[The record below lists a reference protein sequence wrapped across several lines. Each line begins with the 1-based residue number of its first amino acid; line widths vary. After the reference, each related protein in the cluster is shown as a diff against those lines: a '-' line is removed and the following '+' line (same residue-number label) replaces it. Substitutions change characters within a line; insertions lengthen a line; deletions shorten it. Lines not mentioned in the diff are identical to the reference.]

1 MRITLDDEA
10 LAWRDRAAKF
20 AREELIPHEVEA
32 ELHEGKLPPDVKSRH
47 KRLAIELGFS
57 AMDVP
62 ASRGGR
68 EARVIDQ
75 VAVWE
80 QLGRVTNALCWC
92 FSEAQRW
99 MFEACSEEQLERF
112 ILPLMTGK
120 RKECYAITESG
131 PGSDAESIQTTAR
144 RGPEGYRIT
153 GEKWYVTSANH
164 ADYFILQAVLTDGPH
179 AGSHSLFFI
188 DKDQPGIEL
197 VCTPLFSHTF
207 SDHHPIYRFNDVVV
221 PERQRLGSE
230 GNGMQYAHSWFRRER
245 LMIAARSCGAA
256 ARLIEEAT
264 AFAGTRMIGGEAL
277 AEKQMIQ
284 AMLADSVTELWAAR
298 LMTYEAARAHDRGD
312 KLNSLHAQCS
322 IAKLYA
328 SEAANRIADRALQ
341 IFGGRGYM
349 RENAA
354 ERFFRELRVDR
365 IWEGT
370 SEIQRLI
377 IARALLK
384 RGLEGM

>member
-1 MRITLDDEA
+1 MQITLDDEA
-10 LAWRDRAAKF
+10 RAWQERAARF

-32 ELHEGKLPPDVKSRH
+32 ELNEGRLPPDVKARH
-47 KRLAIELGFS
+47 KRLAVELGFS

-62 ASRGGR
+62 RIHGGR

-99 MFEACSEEQLERF
+99 MFEACTPAQLERF
-112 ILPLMTGK
+112 ILPLVAGR

-131 PGSDAESIQTTAR
+131 SGSDTDSIEASAR
-144 RGPEGYRIT
+144 RTPQGYRIS

-164 ADYFILQAVLTDGPH
+164 ADYFILQARLTDGPH
-179 AGSHSLFFI
+179 AGSQSLFFA
-188 DKDQPGIEL
+188 DKDAPGIEL
-197 VCTPLFSHTF
+197 VRTPVFSHTF
-207 SDHHPIYRFNDVVV
+207 SDHHPTYRFNEVAV
-221 PERQRLGSE
+221 PEGQRLGSE
-230 GNGMQYAHSWFRRER
+230 GDGMRYAHSWFRRER
-245 LMIAARSCGAA
+245 LMIAARCCGAS

-264 AFAGTRMIGGEAL
+264 AFASTRRVGGETL

-298 LMTYEAARAHDRGD
+298 LVTYETARAHDRGD
-312 KLNSLHAQCS
+312 DLRSLHAQCS

-384 RGLEGM
+384 RGLGGI